1 MVPEHAVLVCKP
13 ETNLENQYGD
23 SSHPRIYLK
32 NKDLI
37 HFHDL
42 IRVLTPLK
50 SGLDVLR
57 RPFLSIRKGA
67 IRHIRGGCFGWV
79 SPQTC
84 VIFPRGYAFSRNV
97 EMTCS

>member
-13 ETNLENQYGD
+13 ETNLENQYED

-32 NKDLI
+32 NKELI
-37 HFHDL
+37 HLPDL
-42 IRVLTPLK
+42 IRVLAPRK

-84 VIFPRGYAFSRNV
+84 VIFPTGYAFFRNV
-97 EMTCS
+97 EMTCC